1 MVLASLSDI
10 LSPGN
15 LSTVYWACLV
25 AGGGLIVLSML
36 AGGHGSDADS
46 DFDTGVGLDSSA
58 DAAIGVPQDFAVD
71 VPHDALDALHA
82 KHAGHVSH
90 NGSTALSQWL
100 SLRFLV
106 YFAGV
111 FGAVGVILT
120 NFADFST
127 GVVLL
132 VAALAGIV
140 VGQLVQQTLRA
151 ILRTSGN
158 SAPTAQEYVNR
169 LARVTIP
176 IQPPH
181 RGEVAL
187 QVRSSE
193 RRIPAAADGAYETGE
208 QVVVVAYRGGVA
220 EVVSRESYANRSK
233 AGGLS

>member
-1 MVLASLSDI
+1 MILASISDI
-10 LSPGN
+10 LSPAN
-15 LSTVYWACLV
+15 LSTLYWACLV
-25 AGGGLIVLSML
+25 AGGGLIVISML
-36 AGGHGSDADS
+36 AGGHGSA
-46 DFDTGVGLDSSA
+46 TDSSL
-58 DAAIGVPQDFAVD
+58 DAPGDIGPVVDAPQDFAAD
-71 VPHDALDALHA
+71 VPPDVLDALHA
-82 KHAGHVSH
+82 KHVGGASH
-90 NGSTALSQWL
+90 NGSTALSQWI

-111 FGAVGVILT
+111 FGAVGVILS

-132 VAALAGIV
+132 IATLSGVV
-140 VGQLVQQTLRA
+140 VGQIVQQTLRA

-158 SAPTAQEYVNR
+158 SAPTPQEYVNR

-181 RGEVAL
+181 RGEIAV

-193 RRIPAAADGAYETGE
+193 RRIPAAADGAYGAGE

-220 EVVSRESYANRSK
+220 EVVSRAAYSART
-233 AGGLS
+233 ATGGL